1 MYYRY
6 SDNSGVIR
14 EVEKTPRHIE
24 RNKVSREKFGVTWD
38 KLADEYRRIVSS
50 ECHCEKN
57 MNEWKIRM
65 IPFFNPDGTR
75 IKQKLTP
82 HGVACVIGISALITL
97 PFITLWF
104 DDVRPFYWYRLTP
117 LVVAG
122 TVSTILRHVY
132 TPRTDIKWNPMWHGF
147 KSEPEFIRN
156 QFHSMESTRQRLVQL
171 KIDKEPLKSKFDEV
185 DAICG
190 GNSSSELE
198 YEVRDVFRQT
208 MLSRFF

>member
-6 SDNSGVIR
+6 IDNSGVIR

-38 KLADEYRRIVSS
+38 KLADEYRKIVSS
-50 ECHCEKN
+50 ECYCEKN
-57 MNEWKIRM
+57 MSEWDRRLV
-65 IPFFNPDGTR
+65 PFFNPDGTR

-82 HGVACVIGISALITL
+82 HGVACVIGISALVTL

-104 DDVRPFYWYRLTP
+104 DEVRPFYWYRLIP
-117 LVVAG
+117 FIVAG
-122 TVSTILRHVY
+122 IVSMSLRRMLM
-132 TPRTDIKWNPMWHGF
+132 PRTDIGLSRDRLKF
-147 KSEPEFIRN
+147 RSESEFIRN
-156 QFHSMESTRQRLVQL
+156 QFESMESTRQRLVQL
-171 KIDKEPLKSKFDEV
+171 KIDKEPLKSKFDEI

-190 GNSSSELE
+190 RDSSIELE

-208 MLSRFF
+208 MLRTFF